1 MTTPASKAQF
11 SEESS
16 AVELVLQL
24 PEGMVA
30 SGQSHSESSEAPS
43 SDAKSTEAKG
53 PKPTDPLTLE
63 EVKAA
68 ADRFFPL
75 FDIIL
80 DNMPEDSTIEDSL
93 KVMESVCGLAHKMR
107 LEQKEKD
114 KEGVFGFNKK
124 APAEAEANE

>member
-30 SGQSHSESSEAPS
+30 SGQSLSESSEAPS
-43 SDAKSTEAKG
+43 LDAKSTEAKG